1 MRNLWL
7 ITKEDFI
14 NLIKNPMWIFYGTA
28 FPILLVAIVG
38 YLAHSA
44 YGNEVTS
51 YDYYGVTLMIYSAL
65 SSGMTSANS
74 FMEERMDCSNK
85 LVVEE

>member
-51 YDYYGVTLMIYSAL
+51 YDRY
-65 SSGMTSANS
+65 
-74 FMEERMDCSNK
+74 
-85 LVVEE
+85 